1 MSEEVGQFFI
11 NPVISTNSDFKKLLE
26 LEDSYPNQHSS
37 GVIEEDPVTG
47 EIRRGIYQEDYSREE
62 FTKGSRFLFGKPGSG
77 KTKLLA
83 KLEKLYSSEDTPQT
97 DKRVVQHNQKVQLIK
112 LKESYQNNSTENNL
126 TQRVAAD
133 ASLLL
138 LDGLDEMNEQFIY
151 KFLEDVN
158 NLTINRAEL
167 RIIISSRT
175 YLLERY
181 PEFKSLKN
189 FKYSVIRPFNREL
202 QKEFIEKTNLEL
214 TQKESLKDYLWQRE
228 TSLYFNP
235 RYLSILCFLVKE
247 RIIEESEIINLSR
260 YDIFEKLT
268 KFALEREIEE
278 KSQPEIYLNVLQ
290 KLATVISIKGDTEI
304 NSEDLMD
311 FFDYAQFDSK
321 AVVLNKD
328 SLKTL
333 YDKCL
338 LKKGKNA
345 LFDYIEFDDREIQ
358 EFLTAKEL
366 IKISKHVN
374 FFTKLCFTENPICFK
389 SHWLNSLNFFIEK
402 KPETFLQFLKYCH
415 RLDDISQINSAFH
428 SVFEYLSIERLS
440 GKDKEAIFTIIFEYY
455 QEKTMWTLGPYWK
468 LKSKLFTLYNH
479 ENEKHKELVF
489 QYILNSFLNSTDSLS
504 NTEKY
509 NYIGLTNAL
518 SVIQASFDKLS
529 ENEKNILKGLLIKDI
544 NIALNN
550 EDDGQI
556 LLQKRLELLG
566 KYKDKKIFTN
576 ENIKSLFKTRQIEA
590 TQEQAGKKSHIPL
603 EDISLKRLLELGY
616 QSDEENDLFFNL
628 LMRNHNSKYTHE
640 SNSNT
645 VIFQMDYL
653 TEKVNS
659 KKNIKKILDKISL
672 ESYKAECFI
681 CDSYFNLGEKQCRS
695 FSEKIYQLLIKPKEV
710 EEYLR
715 RLLYSEKS
723 RSSWICD
730 LKNHLLERVLEEN
743 RNWLDEEILL
753 LHSSQEDSK
762 NKLELLFFNTER
774 INLVLDKLN
783 SNTTGV
789 SRNSCSIKVILEIFK
804 DDTNYLSRLIEFLI
818 KSNNPNKENIAKE
831 ISSKAG
837 LSVQKNKNMS
847 ETLITGNRAV
857 IAEKLQN
864 KDPQLTANQ
873 NEYNKILQL
882 SLSDLSKKYLNSYN
896 RDKDLC
902 AKAIQERYPSLTE
915 KLETEIKKQ
924 SKEQHETLCNNS
936 GNPADLYFKINY
948 LINIYDSESLSKF
961 LKDLILKYSEDLEYY
976 TSIISDLDL
985 RLKDEK
991 FLTDLLKKFS
1001 KVPENN
1007 GTKATITT
1015 LKISRYADLKLA
1027 KERLKNILEK
1037 KAKHC
1042 VLAMHSMEEH
1052 REALS
1057 SFPDQELFFGKDKA
1071 FKEILKLCKNSLE
1084 ESPSEYGRMSLL
1096 FSMLCNNLKILSA
1109 KPELEERSRELLNE
1123 LESEFKKL
1131 GSFPNKNFLEL
1142 TLSELRAYFTNLAKP
1157 PSILEASLRYN
1168 SLRDSILTDIP
1179 DAFTLKEKVL
1189 KILRKDDNG
1198 FLKTILEKI
1207 KIKPKTNQQATK
1219 KNESSQST
1227 NSSSQNEKSQR
1238 KPARET
1244 DIQNEL
1250 KLLIQNRFYQEGLS
1264 ITIFREAETDEG
1276 KKADFLI
1283 SYGFVNPIL
1292 IELKLSDHDDLK
1304 SEDSSKKIEETESY
1318 KQFFHYKNNFYC
1330 EYGILLILDNEKHKR
1345 DTWRSKL
1352 KKVRKAYEKNSNI
1365 EVISLSQRFKD
1376 SSE

>member
-1 MSEEVGQFFI
+1 MSEEIGQFFI
-11 NPVISTNSDFKKLLE
+11 NPVISTSSDFKKLLE
-26 LEDSYPNQHSS
+26 LENDSPNFSNGWS
-37 GVIEEDPVTG
+37 IYVDPVTG
-47 EIRRGIYQEDYSREE
+47 EQLSQDVYPEDYSREE

-77 KTKLLA
+77 KTELLK
-83 KLEKLYSSEDTPQT
+83 KLEDLQNTKDKAQIE
-97 DKRVVQHNQKVQLIK
+97 KRVIQQHPRVQLIK

-133 ASLLL
+133 VSLLL
-138 LDGLDEMNEQFIY
+138 LDGLDEMNERFIY
-151 KFLEDVN
+151 SFLEDIN
-158 NLTINRAEL
+158 NLTANRTEL
-167 RIIISSRT
+167 SIIISSRT

-202 QKEFIEKTNLEL
+202 QKEFIEKTNLEF

-228 TSLYFNP
+228 TPLYFNP

-247 RIIEESEIINLSR
+247 RIIEESEIKNLSR

-268 KFALEREIEE
+268 KFALEREIDE

-366 IKISKHVN
+366 LKISKHLN
-374 FFTKLCFTENPICFK
+374 LFAKLCFTENPICFK

-402 KPETFLQFLKYCH
+402 KPETFLQFLKHCH
-415 RLDDISQINSAFH
+415 RVDDIKQINSTFH
-428 SVFEYLSIERLS
+428 SIFEYLNIEKLS
-440 GKDKEAIFTIIFEYY
+440 GKDKEAIFTIIFKYY
-455 QEKTMWTLGPYWK
+455 KEKTMWTLRTYRK
-468 LKSKLFTLYNH
+468 LENKFFTLYNH
-479 ENEKHKELVF
+479 ENEEHKELVF
-489 QYILNSFLNSTDSLS
+489 KYILDSFSNNTGSFS

-509 NYIGLTNAL
+509 NYIGLTNAF
-518 SVIQASFDKLS
+518 SVIQESFDKLS
-529 ENEKNILKGLLIKDI
+529 RNEKYILKGLLIKDI
-544 NIALNN
+544 NIALTN
-550 EDDGQI
+550 EDDGQS
-556 LLQKRLELLG
+556 LLQERLELLS
-566 KYKDKKIFTN
+566 KYKDKKIFAN
-576 ENIKSLFKTRQIEA
+576 QNIKSLFETRQLEA
-590 TQEQAGKKSHIPL
+590 TQKQAEKRSPIPL
-603 EDISLKRLLELGY
+603 QDMSLKRLLELGY

-628 LMRNHNSKYTHE
+628 LIRNHNSKHTHE
-640 SNSNT
+640 SNSKT
-645 VIFQMDYL
+645 VRFQMDYL

-672 ESYKAECFI
+672 ESYEEECFI
-681 CDSYFNLGEKQCRS
+681 YDYYFRLAEEQCKS
-695 FSEKIYQLLIKPKEV
+695 FSEKIYQVLKPKEL

-715 RLLYSEKS
+715 EFLYSENS
-723 RSSWICD
+723 RFPWICN
-730 LKNHLLERVLEEN
+730 LKNHLLERVLEKN
-743 RNWLDEEILL
+743 KNWLDKEISLL
-753 LHSSQEDSK
+753 QRSQEDSQ
-762 NKLELLFFNTER
+762 NKLKLLLFNTER
-774 INLVLDKLN
+774 RNLVLDKLN
-783 SNTTGV
+783 SN
-789 SRNSCSIKVILEIFK
+789 SIKVILEIFK
-804 DDTNYLSRLIEFLI
+804 DDTNYLSQLIEFLI
-818 KSNNPNKENIAKE
+818 NSNNPNKENMSKE
-831 ISSKAG
+831 ISSKTG
-837 LSVQKNKNMS
+837 LSIQEDKNLH
-847 ETLITGNRAV
+847 ETIITGNRAV
-857 IAEKLQN
+857 IAEKPKD
-864 KDPQLTANQ
+864 KDPQITANQ
-873 NEYNKILQL
+873 NLYNGILGL
-882 SLSDLSKKYLNSYN
+882 PLEDLIRNYLNLNPYQ
-896 RDKDLC
+896 DFYK
-902 AKAIQERYPSLTE
+902 KAIQERYPSLTE
-915 KLETEIKKQ
+915 ELETEIKKQ
-924 SKEQHETLCNNS
+924 SKEQHETLYNNS

-948 LINIYDSESLSKF
+948 LINIYDSESLRKF
-961 LKDLILKYSEDLEYY
+961 LKDLILKYSEGLEYY

-985 RLKDEK
+985 GLKDEK
-991 FLTDLLKKFS
+991 FLTDLLKKLS

-1007 GTKATITT
+1007 GTKSNIIN

-1027 KERLKNILEK
+1027 KERLKDILK
-1037 KAKHC
+1037 NNAK
-1042 VLAMHSMEEH
+1042 HSMEEH

-1057 SFPDQELFFGKDKA
+1057 NFPNQELFFGKDKV
-1071 FKEILKLCKNSLE
+1071 FKKILKLCKSSLE
-1084 ESPSEYGRMSLL
+1084 ESPSEYGQMSLL

-1198 FLKTILEKI
+1198 FLKTILGKI
-1207 KIKPKTNQQATK
+1207 NQQNNQQA
-1219 KNESSQST
+1219 
-1227 NSSSQNEKSQR
+1227 
-1238 KPARET
+1238 ARER

-1264 ITIFREAETDEG
+1264 ITIFREAETDTG
-1276 KKADFLI
+1276 KKADYLI

-1292 IELKLSDHDDLK
+1292 IELKYSDHGDLNKPNEKK
-1304 SEDSSKKIEETESY
+1304 SYDN
-1318 KQFFHYKNNFYC
+1318 FFHYKNNFCC
-1330 EYGILLILDNEKHKR
+1330 EYGILLILDNEEHKL
-1345 DTWRSKL
+1345 DTWISKE
-1352 KKVRKAYEKNSNI
+1352 KKVRKAYEKNSNV
-1365 EVISLSQRFKD
+1365 EVISLSQRFQD
-1376 SSE
+1376 SN

>member
-1 MSEEVGQFFI
+1 M
-11 NPVISTNSDFKKLLE
+11 
-26 LEDSYPNQHSS
+26 
-37 GVIEEDPVTG
+37 
-47 EIRRGIYQEDYSREE
+47 
-62 FTKGSRFLFGKPGSG
+62 
-77 KTKLLA
+77 
-83 KLEKLYSSEDTPQT
+83 
-97 DKRVVQHNQKVQLIK
+97 
-112 LKESYQNNSTENNL
+112 
-126 TQRVAAD
+126 
-133 ASLLL
+133 
-138 LDGLDEMNEQFIY
+138 
-151 KFLEDVN
+151 
-158 NLTINRAEL
+158 
-167 RIIISSRT
+167 
-175 YLLERY
+175 
-181 PEFKSLKN
+181 
-189 FKYSVIRPFNREL
+189 
-202 QKEFIEKTNLEL
+202 
-214 TQKESLKDYLWQRE
+214 
-228 TSLYFNP
+228 
-235 RYLSILCFLVKE
+235 
-247 RIIEESEIINLSR
+247 
-260 YDIFEKLT
+260 
-268 KFALEREIEE
+268 
-278 KSQPEIYLNVLQ
+278 
-290 KLATVISIKGDTEI
+290 
-304 NSEDLMD
+304 
-311 FFDYAQFDSK
+311 
-321 AVVLNKD
+321 
-328 SLKTL
+328 
-333 YDKCL
+333 
-338 LKKGKNA
+338 
-345 LFDYIEFDDREIQ
+345 
-358 EFLTAKEL
+358 
-366 IKISKHVN
+366 
-374 FFTKLCFTENPICFK
+374 
-389 SHWLNSLNFFIEK
+389 
-402 KPETFLQFLKYCH
+402 
-415 RLDDISQINSAFH
+415 DDISQINSTFH
-428 SVFEYLSIERLS
+428 SVFEYLSIEKLS

-489 QYILNSFLNSTDSLS
+489 QYILDSFLNSTGSFS
-504 NTEKY
+504 NAEKY
-509 NYIGLTNAL
+509 NYVELTNAL

-590 TQEQAGKKSHIPL
+590 TQEQAEKKSHIPL

-672 ESYKAECFI
+672 ESYEEECFI
-681 CDSYFNLGEKQCRS
+681 CDFYFNLGEKQCRS
-695 FSEKIYQLLIKPKEV
+695 FSEKIYQLLKPKEYQLLKPKEV

-762 NKLELLFFNTER
+762 NKLELLLNIFNTER

-783 SNTTGV
+783 SNNT
-789 SRNSCSIKVILEIFK
+789 KVILEIFK

-818 KSNNPNKENIAKE
+818 ESNNPNKENIAKE
-831 ISSKAG
+831 ISSKAD

-847 ETLITGNRAV
+847 ESLITGNRAAIV
-857 IAEKLQN
+857 EKPKD
-864 KDPQLTANQ
+864 KDPQITENQ
-873 NEYNKILQL
+873 NEYNEILGL
-882 SLSDLSKKYLNSYN
+882 SLEDLIRNYLNFNPYQYQ
-896 RDKDLC
+896 DFYK
-902 AKAIQERYPSLTE
+902 KAIQERYPSLTE
-915 KLETEIKKQ
+915 ELETEIKNQ
-924 SKEQHETLCNNS
+924 SKHLHKDLSTNS
-936 GNPADLYFKINY
+936 RNPAYLYFKINY

-961 LKDLILKYSEDLEYY
+961 LQGLILEYSEGLEYY

-985 RLKDEK
+985 SLKDEK
-991 FLTDLLKKFS
+991 FLTDLLKKLS
-1001 KVPENN
+1001 KVPENK

-1037 KAKHC
+1037 KAKHD
-1042 VLAMHSMEEH
+1042 VLAKHSMEEH

-1057 SFPDQELFFGKDKA
+1057 NFPDQELFFGKDKV
-1071 FKEILKLCKNSLE
+1071 FKKILKLCKTSLE
-1084 ESPSEYGRMSLL
+1084 QSPSEYGRMSLL

-1109 KPELEERSRELLNE
+1109 KPELKESSRELLNE

-1142 TLSELRAYFTNLAKP
+1142 TLSELRAYFTNLTKP

-1189 KILRKDDNG
+1189 KILRKDDDG

-1207 KIKPKTNQQATK
+1207 KIKPETNQQATK
-1219 KNESSQST
+1219 KNESSQPT
-1227 NSSSQNEKSQR
+1227 NSSSQNEKSQI
-1238 KPARET
+1238 KPAREK

-1250 KLLIQNRFYQEGLS
+1250 KLLIENRFLREGLTVI
-1264 ITIFREAETDEG
+1264 ITREAETDIG

-1304 SEDSSKKIEETESY
+1304 SEDSSKKIEETDSY
-1318 KQFFHYKNNFYC
+1318 TNFLHYKNNFHC
-1330 EYGILLILDNEKHKR
+1330 EYGIFLILDNEEHKL
-1345 DTWRSKL
+1345 DTWISKE
-1352 KKVRKAYEKNSNI
+1352 KKVRKACEKNSNV
-1365 EVISLSQRFKD
+1365 EVISLSQRFQD
-1376 SSE
+1376 SN

>member
-1 MSEEVGQFFI
+1 MSEEIGQFFI
-11 NPVISTNSDFKKLLE
+11 NPIISTSSDFKKLLE

-47 EIRRGIYQEDYSREE
+47 EIKRDIYQEDYSREE

-83 KLEKLYSSEDTPQT
+83 KLEKLYSSEDPTQT

-138 LDGLDEMNEQFIY
+138 LDGLDEMKEQFIY

-167 RIIISSRT
+167 SIIISSRT

-181 PEFKSLKN
+181 PELKSLRS
-189 FKYSVIRPFNREL
+189 FKYSVISPFDRKL

-214 TQKESLKDYLWQRE
+214 DQKESLKNYLWRHK
-228 TSLYFNP
+228 TPLYFNP
-235 RYLSILCFLVKE
+235 RYLSILCFLVQK
-247 RIIEESEIINLSR
+247 RIIGGSEIENLSR

-304 NSEDLMD
+304 HSEDLID

-338 LKKGKNA
+338 LKKRI
-345 LFDYIEFDDREIQ
+345 DYIEFDYREIQ

-366 IKISKHVN
+366 IKISKHLN
-374 FFTKLCFTENPICFK
+374 LFAKLCFTENPICFK

-402 KPETFLQFLKYCH
+402 KPETFLQFLKHCH
-415 RLDDISQINSAFH
+415 RVDDIKQINSTFH
-428 SVFEYLSIERLS
+428 SVFEYLSIEKLS
-440 GKDKEAIFTIIFEYY
+440 GKDKEAIFTIIFEFY
-455 QEKTMWTLGPYWK
+455 QKKTMWTLGAYWK

-489 QYILNSFLNSTDSLS
+489 QYILDSFLNSTDSLS

-509 NYIGLTNAL
+509 NYIGLTNGL
-518 SVIQASFDKLS
+518 SVIQASFGKLS

-544 NIALNN
+544 NIALNHEN
-550 EDDGQI
+550 DGQI

-576 ENIKSLFKTRQIEA
+576 ENIKSLFETRQLETA
-590 TQEQAGKKSHIPL
+590 QEQAKKKSHIPL
-603 EDISLKRLLELGY
+603 EDMSLKRLLELGY
-616 QSDEENDLFFNL
+616 ELDEENDLFFNL
-628 LMRNHNSKYTHE
+628 LIRNHNSKYTHE

-653 TEKVNS
+653 TKKVNS
-659 KKNIKKILDKISL
+659 KKNIEKILDKISL
-672 ESYKAECFI
+672 ESYEAECFI

-715 RLLYSEKS
+715 RLLSSEKS

-762 NKLELLFFNTER
+762 NKLELL
-774 INLVLDKLN
+774 L
-783 SNTTGV
+783 
-789 SRNSCSIKVILEIFK
+789 
-804 DDTNYLSRLIEFLI
+804 
-818 KSNNPNKENIAKE
+818 NNPNKENIAKE
-831 ISSKAG
+831 ISSKAD

-847 ETLITGNRAV
+847 ETLITGNRAA
-857 IAEKLQN
+857 IAKKHHN
-864 KDPQLTANQ
+864 KNPQITENQ
-873 NEYNKILQL
+873 NDYNKILQL
-882 SLSDLSKKYLNSYN
+882 SLADLIKKYLNSYKL
-896 RDKDLC
+896 DEDLC
-902 AKAIQERYPSLTE
+902 KKAIQEKYFSLTE
-915 KLETEIKKQ
+915 DLETEIKKQ
-924 SKEQHETLCNNS
+924 SKQLHKDLSTNS
-936 GNPADLYFKINY
+936 GNPVDLYFKINY
-948 LINIYDSESLSKF
+948 LINIYDSESLRKF
-961 LKDLILKYSEDLEYY
+961 LQGLILEYFKGLEYY
-976 TSIISDLDL
+976 TSIISDLDIS
-985 RLKDEK
+985 LKDEK
-991 FLTDLLKKFS
+991 FLTDLLKKLS

-1007 GTKATITT
+1007 GTKSNIIN

-1027 KERLKNILEK
+1027 KERLKDILK
-1037 KAKHC
+1037 NN
-1042 VLAMHSMEEH
+1042 AMHSMEEH

-1057 SFPDQELFFGKDKA
+1057 NFPDQELFFGKDKV
-1071 FKEILKLCKNSLE
+1071 FKKILKLCKNNLE
-1084 ESPSEYGRMSLL
+1084 ESPSEYGQMSLL
-1096 FSMLCNNLKILSA
+1096 FSILCNNLKILSA
-1109 KPELEERSRELLNE
+1109 KPELKESSRELLNE

-1142 TLSELRAYFTNLAKP
+1142 TLSELRDYFTNLAKP

-1207 KIKPKTNQQATK
+1207 KIKPETNQQATK

-1227 NSSSQNEKSQR
+1227 NSSNQNEKSQR
-1238 KPARET
+1238 KPAREK

-1250 KLLIQNRFYQEGLS
+1250 KLLIENRFLREGLTVI
-1264 ITIFREAETDEG
+1264 ITREAETDIG
-1276 KKADFLI
+1276 KKADYLI

-1292 IELKLSDHDDLK
+1292 IELKYSDHGDLK
-1304 SEDSSKKIEETESY
+1304 SENSSKKIEETDSY
-1318 KQFFHYKNNFYC
+1318 TNFLHYKNNFHC
-1330 EYGILLILDNEKHKR
+1330 EYGIFLILDNEEHKL
-1345 DTWRSKL
+1345 DTWISKE
-1352 KKVRKAYEKNSNI
+1352 KKVRKACEKNSNV
-1365 EVISLSQRFKD
+1365 EVISLSQRFQD
-1376 SSE
+1376 SN

>member
-1 MSEEVGQFFI
+1 VSEEIGQFFI
-11 NPVISTNSDFKKLLE
+11 KPIISTSSDFKKLLE

-47 EIRRGIYQEDYSREE
+47 EIKRDIYQEDYSSEE

-83 KLEKLYSSEDTPQT
+83 KLEKPYSSEDPPQT

-167 RIIISSRT
+167 SIIISSRT

-181 PEFKSLKN
+181 PELKSLRS
-189 FKYSVIRPFNREL
+189 FKYSVISPFDRKL

-235 RYLSILCFLVKE
+235 RYLSILCFLVQK
-247 RIIEESEIINLSR
+247 RIIIGESKIENLSR

-268 KFALEREIEE
+268 RFTLEQKIEE
-278 KSQPEIYLNVLQ
+278 KSQPEIYLNTLQ
-290 KLATVISIKGDTEI
+290 KLATVMSINGQTQI
-304 NSEDLMD
+304 NSEDLID

-321 AVVLNKD
+321 SVVLNKD

-338 LKKGKNA
+338 LRKGI
-345 LFDYIEFDDREIQ
+345 DYIEFDDREIQ

-366 IKISKHVN
+366 IKISKHLN
-374 FFTKLCFTENPICFK
+374 LFAKLCFTENPICFK
-389 SHWLNSLNFFIEK
+389 SHWLNSLSFFIEK

-415 RLDDISQINSAFH
+415 RLDDISQINTTFH
-428 SVFEYLSIERLS
+428 STFEYLDIERLS
-440 GKDKEAIFTIIFEYY
+440 RKDKDEIFTIIFEFY
-455 QEKTMWTLGPYWK
+455 QKKTMWTLGPYWK
-468 LKSKLFTLYNH
+468 LKSKLFKLYNH

-489 QYILNSFLNSTDSLS
+489 QYILDSFKSNSFFS

-509 NYIGLTNAL
+509 NYIGLTNAF
-518 SVIQASFDKLS
+518 SVIQASFNKLS
-529 ENEKNILKGLLIKDI
+529 EKDKDTLKDPLIKKI

-556 LLQKRLELLG
+556 LLQKRLGLLSQ
-566 KYKDKKIFTN
+566 YEDKRIFAN
-576 ENIKSLFKTRQIEA
+576 KNIKSLFETRQLKA
-590 TQEQAGKKSHIPL
+590 TQKQAGKKSHIPL
-603 EDISLKRLLELGY
+603 QDISLKRLLELGY

-628 LMRNHNSKYTHE
+628 LIRNHNF
-640 SNSNT
+640 NSNT
-645 VIFQMDYL
+645 LIFQMNYL

-659 KKNIKKILDKISL
+659 KKNIEKILDKILDKISL
-672 ESYKAECFI
+672 ESYEEECFI
-681 CDSYFNLGEKQCRS
+681 NDSYFNLVEKQCRS
-695 FSEKIYQLLIKPKEV
+695 FSKKIYELLKPKELL
-710 EEYLR
+710 EKYLR
-715 RLLYSEKS
+715 TLLYSEKS
-723 RSSWICD
+723 HSSWICD
-730 LKNHLLERVLEEN
+730 LKNHILERVLEEN
-743 RNWLDEEILL
+743 KKWLDKEILL
-753 LHSSQEDSK
+753 LQESQEDSK
-762 NKLELLFFNTER
+762 NKLGLLLNISNTER
-774 INLVLDKLN
+774 RNLVLDKLN
-783 SNTTGV
+783 SN
-789 SRNSCSIKVILEIFK
+789 NIKVILEIFK
-804 DDTNYLSRLIEFLI
+804 DDANYLSRLIEFLI

-831 ISSKAG
+831 ISSKTG
-837 LSVQKNKNMS
+837 LSIQEDKNLH
-847 ETLITGNRAV
+847 ETIITGNGAV
-857 IAEKLQN
+857 IAKKPKD
-864 KDPQLTANQ
+864 KDPQITANQ
-873 NEYNKILQL
+873 NLYNGILGL
-882 SLSDLSKKYLNSYN
+882 PLEDLIRNYLNLNPYQ
-896 RDKDLC
+896 DFYK
-902 AKAIQERYPSLTE
+902 KAIQERYPSLTE
-915 KLETEIKKQ
+915 ELETEIKKQ
-924 SKEQHETLCNNS
+924 SKKIFNYLSQKSEALLDQGQIFTEPT
-936 GNPADLYFKINY
+936 GLYFKINS
-948 LINIYDSESLSKF
+948 LINIYASESLRKF
-961 LKDLILKYSEDLEYY
+961 LQGLILEYSEGLEDY
-976 TSIISDLDL
+976 TFIISDLDL
-985 RLKDEK
+985 SLKDEK
-991 FLTDLLKKFS
+991 FLTDLLKKLS

-1037 KAKHC
+1037 KAKHW
-1042 VLAMHSMEEH
+1042 VLAKHSMEEH

-1057 SFPDQELFFGKDKA
+1057 NFPDQELFFGKDKV
-1071 FKEILKLCKNSLE
+1071 FKKILKLCKTSLE
-1084 ESPSEYGRMSLL
+1084 QSPSEYGQMSLL

-1142 TLSELRAYFTNLAKP
+1142 TLSELRAYFINLAKP
-1157 PSILEASLRYN
+1157 PSILEASLHYN

-1207 KIKPKTNQQATK
+1207 KIKPETNQQATK
-1219 KNESSQST
+1219 KSESSQST

-1264 ITIFREAETDEG
+1264 ITILREAETDES

-1292 IELKLSDHDDLK
+1292 IELKLSDHGDLK
-1304 SEDSSKKIEETESY
+1304 SEDSSKKIEETKSY
-1318 KQFFHYKNNFYC
+1318 KQFFHYKNNFHC
-1330 EYGILLILDNEKHKR
+1330 EYGIFLILDNEEHQP

-1352 KKVRKAYEKNSNI
+1352 KKVKKAYEKNSNV
-1365 EVISLSQRFKD
+1365 EVISLSQRF
-1376 SSE
+1376 

>member
-1 MSEEVGQFFI
+1 MSEEIGQFFI
-11 NPVISTNSDFKKLLE
+11 NPIISTSSDFKKLLE

-47 EIRRGIYQEDYSREE
+47 EIKRDIYQEDYSREE

-83 KLEKLYSSEDTPQT
+83 KLEKLYSSEDPTQT

-138 LDGLDEMNEQFIY
+138 LDGLDEMKEQFIY

-167 RIIISSRT
+167 SIIISSRT

-181 PEFKSLKN
+181 PELKSLRS
-189 FKYSVIRPFNREL
+189 FKYSVISPFDRKL

-214 TQKESLKDYLWQRE
+214 DQKESLKNYLWRHK
-228 TSLYFNP
+228 TPLYFNP
-235 RYLSILCFLVKE
+235 RYLSILCFLVQK
-247 RIIEESEIINLSR
+247 RIIGGSEIENLSR

-304 NSEDLMD
+304 HSEDLID

-338 LKKGKNA
+338 LKKRI
-345 LFDYIEFDDREIQ
+345 DYIEFDYREIQ

-366 IKISKHVN
+366 IKISKHLSL
-374 FFTKLCFTENPICFK
+374 FTKLCFTENPICFK
-389 SHWLNSLNFFIEK
+389 SHWLNSINFFIEK

-415 RLDDISQINSAFH
+415 RLDDISQINTTFH
-428 SVFEYLSIERLS
+428 SVFEYLDIERLS
-440 GKDKEAIFTIIFEYY
+440 RKDKDEIFTIIFEFY
-455 QEKTMWTLGPYWK
+455 QKKTMWTLGSYWE
-468 LKSKLFTLYNH
+468 LRNKLFTLYNH

-489 QYILNSFLNSTDSLS
+489 QYILDSFKSNSSFS

-509 NYIGLTNAL
+509 NYIGLTNAF
-518 SVIQASFDKLS
+518 SVIQASFDQLS

-544 NIALNN
+544 NIALNHEN
-550 EDDGQI
+550 DGQI

-576 ENIKSLFKTRQIEA
+576 ENIKSLFETRQLETA
-590 TQEQAGKKSHIPL
+590 QEQAKKKSHIPL
-603 EDISLKRLLELGY
+603 EDMSLKRLLELGY
-616 QSDEENDLFFNL
+616 ELDEENDLFFNL

-672 ESYKAECFI
+672 ESYEEECFI
-681 CDSYFNLGEKQCRS
+681 CDFYFNLGEKQCRS
-695 FSEKIYQLLIKPKEV
+695 FSEKIYQLLKPKEVDKPKEV

-762 NKLELLFFNTER
+762 NKLELLLNIFNTER

-783 SNTTGV
+783 SN
-789 SRNSCSIKVILEIFK
+789 SIKVILEIFK
-804 DDTNYLSRLIEFLI
+804 DDINYLSRLIEFLI

-847 ETLITGNRAV
+847 ETLITGNRAA
-857 IAEKLQN
+857 IAKKHHN
-864 KDPQLTANQ
+864 KNPQITENQ
-873 NEYNKILQL
+873 NDDNKIRQS
-882 SLSDLSKKYLNSYN
+882 SLADLIEKYLNSSYKL
-896 RDKDLC
+896 DEDLYK
-902 AKAIQERYPSLTE
+902 KAIQERYPSLTE
-915 KLETEIKKQ
+915 DLETEIKKQ
-924 SKEQHETLCNNS
+924 SKQLHKDLSTNS
-936 GNPADLYFKINY
+936 GNPVDLYFKINY
-948 LINIYDSESLSKF
+948 LINIYDSESLRKF
-961 LKDLILKYSEDLEYY
+961 LQGLILEYFKGLEYY
-976 TSIISDLDL
+976 TSIISDLDIS
-985 RLKDEK
+985 LKDEK
-991 FLTDLLKKFS
+991 FLTDLLKKLS

-1007 GTKATITT
+1007 RTKSNIIN

-1027 KERLKNILEK
+1027 KERLKDILK
-1037 KAKHC
+1037 NN
-1042 VLAMHSMEEH
+1042 AMHSMEEH

-1057 SFPDQELFFGKDKA
+1057 NFLDQELFFGKDKV
-1071 FKEILKLCKNSLE
+1071 FKKILKLCKNNLE
-1084 ESPSEYGRMSLL
+1084 QSPSEYGRMSLL
-1096 FSMLCNNLKILSA
+1096 FSILCNNLKILSA
-1109 KPELEERSRELLNE
+1109 KPELKDDSQKLLNE

-1142 TLSELRAYFTNLAKP
+1142 TLSELRAYFTNSAKP
-1157 PSILEASLRYN
+1157 SSMLEASLHYN

-1207 KIKPKTNQQATK
+1207 KIKPETNQQATK

-1238 KPARET
+1238 KPAREK

-1250 KLLIQNRFYQEGLS
+1250 KLLIENRFLREGLTVI
-1264 ITIFREAETDEG
+1264 ITREAETDIG
-1276 KKADFLI
+1276 KKADYLI

-1292 IELKLSDHDDLK
+1292 IELKYSDHGDLK
-1304 SEDSSKKIEETESY
+1304 SENSSKKIEETDSY
-1318 KQFFHYKNNFYC
+1318 TNFLHYKNNFHC
-1330 EYGILLILDNEKHKR
+1330 EYGIFLILDNEEHKR

-1352 KKVRKAYEKNSNI
+1352 KKVKKAYEKNSNV
-1365 EVISLSQRFKD
+1365 EVISLSQRFQD
-1376 SSE
+1376 SN

>member
-1 MSEEVGQFFI
+1 M
-11 NPVISTNSDFKKLLE
+11 
-26 LEDSYPNQHSS
+26 
-37 GVIEEDPVTG
+37 
-47 EIRRGIYQEDYSREE
+47 
-62 FTKGSRFLFGKPGSG
+62 
-77 KTKLLA
+77 
-83 KLEKLYSSEDTPQT
+83 
-97 DKRVVQHNQKVQLIK
+97 VQHNQKVQLIK

-138 LDGLDEMNEQFIY
+138 LDGLDEMKEQFIY

-167 RIIISSRT
+167 SIIISSRT

-181 PEFKSLKN
+181 PELKSLRS

-228 TSLYFNP
+228 TPLYFNP
-235 RYLSILCFLVKE
+235 RYLSILCFLVQE
-247 RIIEESEIINLSR
+247 RIIGESEIKNLSR

-278 KSQPEIYLNVLQ
+278 KSQPEIYFNVLQ

-333 YDKCL
+333 YNRAL
-338 LKKGKNA
+338 LTKGS
-345 LFDYIEFDDREIQ
+345 DYIEFSDSEIQ

-366 IKISKHVN
+366 IKISKHLN
-374 FFTKLCFTENPICFK
+374 LFAKLCFTENPICFK

-402 KPETFLQFLKYCH
+402 KPETFLQFLKHCH
-415 RLDDISQINSAFH
+415 RVDDIKQINSTFH
-428 SVFEYLSIERLS
+428 SVFEYLSIEKLS

-468 LKSKLFTLYNH
+468 LKNKLFTLYNH

-489 QYILNSFLNSTDSLS
+489 QYILESFSNSTGSFS
-504 NTEKY
+504 NAEKY
-509 NYIGLTNAL
+509 NYIGLTNAF

-544 NIALNN
+544 NIALNHEN
-550 EDDGQI
+550 DGQI

-672 ESYKAECFI
+672 ESYEAECFI
-681 CDSYFNLGEKQCRS
+681 CDFYFNLGEKQCRS

-715 RLLYSEKS
+715 RLLSSEKS

-762 NKLELLFFNTER
+762 NKLELL
-774 INLVLDKLN
+774 L
-783 SNTTGV
+783 
-789 SRNSCSIKVILEIFK
+789 
-804 DDTNYLSRLIEFLI
+804 
-818 KSNNPNKENIAKE
+818 NNPNKENIAKE
-831 ISSKAG
+831 ISSKAD

-847 ETLITGNRAV
+847 ETLITGNRAA
-857 IAEKLQN
+857 IAKKHHN
-864 KDPQLTANQ
+864 KNPQITENQ
-873 NEYNKILQL
+873 NDYNKILQL
-882 SLSDLSKKYLNSYN
+882 SLADLIKKYLNSYKL
-896 RDKDLC
+896 DEDLC
-902 AKAIQERYPSLTE
+902 KKAIQEKYFSLTE
-915 KLETEIKKQ
+915 DLETEIKKQ
-924 SKEQHETLCNNS
+924 SKQLHKDLSTNS
-936 GNPADLYFKINY
+936 GNPVDLYFKINY
-948 LINIYDSESLSKF
+948 LINIYDSKSLSKF

-985 RLKDEK
+985 RLKDEEY
-991 FLTDLLKKFS
+991 F
-1001 KVPENN
+1001 
-1007 GTKATITT
+1007 
-1015 LKISRYADLKLA
+1015 R
-1027 KERLKNILEK
+1027 
-1037 KAKHC
+1037 
-1042 VLAMHSMEEH
+1042 
-1052 REALS
+1052 
-1057 SFPDQELFFGKDKA
+1057 
-1071 FKEILKLCKNSLE
+1071 E
-1084 ESPSEYGRMSLL
+1084 ES
-1096 FSMLCNNLKILSA
+1096 
-1109 KPELEERSRELLNE
+1109 
-1123 LESEFKKL
+1123 
-1131 GSFPNKNFLEL
+1131 
-1142 TLSELRAYFTNLAKP
+1142 
-1157 PSILEASLRYN
+1157 
-1168 SLRDSILTDIP
+1168 
-1179 DAFTLKEKVL
+1179 
-1189 KILRKDDNG
+1189 
-1198 FLKTILEKI
+1198 
-1207 KIKPKTNQQATK
+1207 
-1219 KNESSQST
+1219 
-1227 NSSSQNEKSQR
+1227 
-1238 KPARET
+1238 
-1244 DIQNEL
+1244 
-1250 KLLIQNRFYQEGLS
+1250 
-1264 ITIFREAETDEG
+1264 
-1276 KKADFLI
+1276 
-1283 SYGFVNPIL
+1283 
-1292 IELKLSDHDDLK
+1292 
-1304 SEDSSKKIEETESY
+1304 
-1318 KQFFHYKNNFYC
+1318 
-1330 EYGILLILDNEKHKR
+1330 
-1345 DTWRSKL
+1345 
-1352 KKVRKAYEKNSNI
+1352 
-1365 EVISLSQRFKD
+1365 
-1376 SSE
+1376 

>member
-1 MSEEVGQFFI
+1 VSEEVGQFFI
-11 NPVISTNSDFKKLLE
+11 NPIISTNSDFKKLLE
-26 LEDSYPNQHSS
+26 LENDSPNFSNGWSTH
-37 GVIEEDPVTG
+37 IDPVTG
-47 EIRRGIYQEDYSREE
+47 EQLLPEDVYQEDYSREE

-77 KTKLLA
+77 KTELLK
-83 KLEKLYSSEDTPQT
+83 KLEDLQNTKDKAQT
-97 DKRVVQHNQKVQLIK
+97 DKRVIQQHPRVQLIK

-126 TQRVAAD
+126 TQRVAVD
-133 ASLLL
+133 VSLLL

-214 TQKESLKDYLWQRE
+214 TQKESLKDYLWQRK
-228 TSLYFNP
+228 SPLYFNP

-247 RIIEESEIINLSR
+247 RIIEESEIKNLSR

-268 KFALEREIEE
+268 RFALEREIEE

-366 IKISKHVN
+366 IKISKHLN
-374 FFTKLCFTENPICFK
+374 LFAKLCFTENPICFK

-402 KPETFLQFLKYCH
+402 KPETFLQFLKHCH
-415 RLDDISQINSAFH
+415 RVDDIKQINSTFH
-428 SVFEYLSIERLS
+428 SVFEYLSIEKLS

-468 LKSKLFTLYNH
+468 LKNKLFTLYNH

-489 QYILNSFLNSTDSLS
+489 QYILDSFSNSTGSFS

-509 NYIGLTNAL
+509 NYIGLTNAF
-518 SVIQASFDKLS
+518 SVIQESFDKLS
-529 ENEKNILKGLLIKDI
+529 RNEKNILKGLLIKGI

-556 LLQKRLELLG
+556 LLQERLELLS
-566 KYKDKKIFTN
+566 KYKDKKIFAN
-576 ENIKSLFKTRQIEA
+576 QNIKSLFETRQIEA
-590 TQEQAGKKSHIPL
+590 TQEQAGKKSPIPL
-603 EDISLKRLLELGY
+603 GDISLKRLLELGY

-628 LMRNHNSKYTHE
+628 LIRNHNPKYTHE

-672 ESYKAECFI
+672 ESYKEEGFI
-681 CDSYFNLGEKQCRS
+681 CDFYFGLGEKQCRS
-695 FSEKIYQLLIKPKEV
+695 FSEKIYQVLKPKEL

-743 RNWLDEEILL
+743 KNWLDKEISLL
-753 LHSSQEDSK
+753 QRSQEDSQY
-762 NKLELLFFNTER
+762 KLKLLLNIFNPER
-774 INLVLDKLN
+774 KNLVLDKLN
-783 SNTTGV
+783 SN
-789 SRNSCSIKVILEIFK
+789 SIKVILEIFK
-804 DDTNYLSRLIEFLI
+804 DDTNYLSQLIEFLI
-818 KSNNPNKENIAKE
+818 NSNNPNKENMSKE
-831 ISSKAG
+831 ISSKTG
-837 LSVQKNKNMS
+837 LSIQEDKNLK
-847 ETLITGNRAV
+847 ETIITGNRAV
-857 IAEKLQN
+857 IAEKPKD
-864 KDPQLTANQ
+864 KDPQITANQ

-896 RDKDLC
+896 HDKDLC

-915 KLETEIKKQ
+915 ELETEITNQ
-924 SKEQHETLCNNS
+924 SKQIFNYLSQKSEAPLAQGQIFTK
-936 GNPADLYFKINY
+936 PTDLYFKINF
-948 LINIYDSESLSKF
+948 LINIYASESLSKF

-985 RLKDEK
+985 RLKDEN
-991 FLTDLLKKFS
+991 FLTKLLEKLKAE
-1001 KVPENN
+1001 PENK

-1015 LKISRYADLKLA
+1015 LKISRYTDLELA
-1027 KERLKNILEK
+1027 KERLKDIFKNN
-1037 KAKHC
+1037 AKHW
-1042 VLAMHSMEEH
+1042 VLAMHSREEH
-1052 REALS
+1052 REVLS
-1057 SFPDQELFFGKDKA
+1057 SFPHQELFFGKDEA
-1071 FKEILKLCKNSLE
+1071 FKKILQLCKNNLE

-1109 KPELEERSRELLNE
+1109 KPELEEHSRELLNE
-1123 LESEFKKL
+1123 LESEFKNL
-1131 GSFPNKNFLEL
+1131 WPFSNKNFLEL

-1157 PSILEASLRYN
+1157 TSILEASLHYN

-1179 DAFTLKEKVL
+1179 DAFTLKEKVIR
-1189 KILRKDDNG
+1189 ILRKDDDG
-1198 FLKTILEKI
+1198 FLKTILGKI
-1207 KIKPKTNQQATK
+1207 NQQNNQQA
-1219 KNESSQST
+1219 
-1227 NSSSQNEKSQR
+1227 
-1238 KPARET
+1238 ARER

-1250 KLLIQNRFYQEGLS
+1250 KLLIENRFYREGLT
-1264 ITIFREAETDEG
+1264 ITILRESETDIG

-1283 SYGFVNPIL
+1283 SYGLVNPIL
-1292 IELKLSDHDDLK
+1292 IELKLSDHDDLL
-1304 SEDSSKKIEETESY
+1304 SARSYKKIEKTPSY
-1318 KQFFHYKNNFYC
+1318 KQFFHYKNNFCC
-1330 EYGILLILDNEKHKR
+1330 EYGILLILENEEHKR
-1345 DTWRSKL
+1345 DTWTSKL
-1352 KKVRKAYEKNSNI
+1352 KKVRKAYEKNLNV
-1365 EVISLSQRFKD
+1365 EVISLSQRFQD
-1376 SSE
+1376 SN